1 MVKIDKNIG
10 ESFVKILEIM
20 SALRD
25 PKTGCE
31 WDKDQDSNSIK
42 SYCIE
47 EAYEVVEAIENND
60 NNALCEELGD
70 LLFQVIFHAEIHN
83 EKGNFNIIDVID
95 NLSEKLIRRHPHV
108 FEKDSNTNSKKQIEK
123 NWANIKQQE
132 RIDKGNTGMLDDI
145 PKNFP
150 AMLRSLKLQKR
161 ASENGFD
168 WKNPNDTFKKIEE
181 EKKELEIA
189 LIQQEN
195 EEIEEEIGDLIFSV
209 INLSRKLKIDPENA
223 LRKTNN
229 KFSVRI
235 NYIEKE
241 LQKEP
246 GVSKRAPKVDPFR
259 IQARR
264 TARSAYNN
272 RFNSFLELFRFIL
285 VQ

>member
-1 MVKIDKNIG
+1 MVKIDKNTG

-60 NNALCEELGD
+60 NGALCEELGD
-70 LLFQVIFHAEIHN
+70 LLFQVIFHTEIHN
-83 EKGNFNIIDVID
+83 EKGNFNIVDVID

-123 NWANIKQQE
+123 NWANIKKQE
-132 RIDKGNTGMLDDI
+132 RIDKGNNGILDDI

-150 AMLRSLKLQKR
+150 AMLRALKLQIR

-168 WKNPNDTFKKIEE
+168 WKNPNDTLKKIEE
-181 EKKELEIA
+181 EKHELEIA
-189 LIQQEN
+189 LIQQKKEQ
-195 EEIEEEIGDLIFSV
+195 IEEEIGDLIFSV

-223 LRKTNN
+223 LRKTNK
-229 KFSVRI
+229 KFSARI
-235 NYIEKE
+235 NYIEKKLKKENKKFTESNLIE
-241 LQKEP
+241 LEMLWNEA
-246 GVSKRAPKVDPFR
+246 KRDTK
-259 IQARR
+259 QAK
-264 TARSAYNN
+264 
-272 RFNSFLELFRFIL
+272 
-285 VQ
+285 

>member
-1 MVKIDKNIG
+1 MIKIDKNAG
-10 ESFVKILEIM
+10 ESFVKILKIM
-20 SALRD
+20 STLRD

-60 NNALCEELGD
+60 NEALCEELGD
-70 LLFQVIFHAEIHN
+70 LLFQVIFHSEINN

-95 NLSEKLIRRHPHV
+95 NLSKKLIRRHPHV
-108 FEKDSNTNSKKQIEK
+108 FRKDSNINSKKQIEK
-123 NWANIKQQE
+123 NWVNIKRQE
-132 RIDKGNTGMLDDI
+132 RITKGNNGMLGDI

-168 WKNPNDTFKKIEE
+168 WKNPNDTLKKIDE
-181 EKKELEIA
+181 EKQELEIA
-189 LIQQEN
+189 LIHQDI

-229 KFSVRI
+229 KFSARI

-241 LQKEP
+241 LQKENKKFNQSNI
-246 GVSKRAPKVDPFR
+246 VELEKLWS
-259 IQARR
+259 QAKIDL
-264 TARSAYNN
+264 NG
-272 RFNSFLELFRFIL
+272 
-285 VQ
+285 

>member
-1 MVKIDKNIG
+1 MIKTDKNAS
-10 ESFVKILEIM
+10 ESFVKILKIM
-20 SALRD
+20 STLRD

-60 NNALCEELGD
+60 NEALCEELGD
-70 LLFQVIFHAEIHN
+70 LLFQVIFHSEINN

-95 NLSEKLIRRHPHV
+95 NLSKKLIRRHPHV
-108 FEKDSNTNSKKQIEK
+108 FRKDSNINSKKQIEK
-123 NWANIKQQE
+123 NWVNIKRQE
-132 RIDKGNTGMLDDI
+132 RITKGNNGMLGDI

-168 WKNPNDTFKKIEE
+168 WKNPNDTLKKIDE

-189 LIQQEN
+189 LIQQDI

-229 KFSVRI
+229 KFSARI

-241 LQKEP
+241 LQKENKKFNQSNI
-246 GVSKRAPKVDPFR
+246 VELEKLWS
-259 IQARR
+259 QAKIDL
-264 TARSAYNN
+264 NG
-272 RFNSFLELFRFIL
+272 
-285 VQ
+285 

>member
-1 MVKIDKNIG
+1 MIKIDKNAG
-10 ESFVKILEIM
+10 ESFVKILKIM
-20 SALRD
+20 STLRD

-60 NNALCEELGD
+60 NEALCEELGD
-70 LLFQVIFHAEIHN
+70 LLFQVIFHSEINN

-95 NLSEKLIRRHPHV
+95 NLSKKLIRRHPHV
-108 FEKDSNTNSKKQIEK
+108 FRKDSNINSKKQIEK
-123 NWANIKQQE
+123 NWVNIKRQE
-132 RIDKGNTGMLDDI
+132 RITKGNNGMLGDI

-168 WKNPNDTFKKIEE
+168 WKNPNDTLKKIDE
-181 EKKELEIA
+181 EKQELEIA
-189 LIQQEN
+189 LIQQDI

-229 KFSVRI
+229 KFTARI

-241 LQKEP
+241 LQKENKKFNQSNI
-246 GVSKRAPKVDPFR
+246 VELEKLWS
-259 IQARR
+259 QAKIDL
-264 TARSAYNN
+264 NG
-272 RFNSFLELFRFIL
+272 
-285 VQ
+285 

>member
-1 MVKIDKNIG
+1 MVKIDKNTG
-10 ESFVKILEIM
+10 DSFVKILEIM

-31 WDKDQDSNSIK
+31 WDKDQDSKSIK

-60 NNALCEELGD
+60 NDALCEELGD
-70 LLFQVIFHAEIHN
+70 LLFQVIFHAEINN
-83 EKGNFNIIDVID
+83 EKGNFSIVDIID

-108 FEKDSNTNSKKQIEK
+108 FEKDSNTNSKKQIEE
-123 NWANIKQQE
+123 NWISIKKQE
-132 RIDKGNTGMLDDI
+132 RITKGYTSMLDDI

-161 ASENGFD
+161 ASQNGFD

-181 EKKELEIA
+181 EKQELEIA
-189 LIQQEN
+189 LIQKEN

-223 LRKTNN
+223 LRKTNK
-229 KFSVRI
+229 KFSTRI
-235 NYIEKE
+235 NYIEKK
-241 LQKEP
+241 LQKEN
-246 GVSKRAPKVDPFR
+246 KE
-259 IQARR
+259 
-264 TARSAYNN
+264 
-272 RFNSFLELFRFIL
+272 FNQSNLSELEKLWNEAKIDIRQ
-285 VQ
+285 VK

>member
-1 MVKIDKNIG
+1 MVKIDKNTG

-20 SALRD
+20 STLRD

-42 SYCIE
+42 NYCIE

-60 NNALCEELGD
+60 NEALCEELGD
-70 LLFQVIFHAEIHN
+70 LLFQVIFHSEINN
-83 EKGNFNIIDVID
+83 EKGNFSIINVID
-95 NLSEKLIRRHPHV
+95 NLSKKLIRRHPHI
-108 FEKDSNTNSKKQIEK
+108 FEKDFNINSKKQIEK
-123 NWANIKQQE
+123 NWANIKHEE
-132 RIDKGNTGMLDDI
+132 RIAKGSSGILDDI

-150 AMLRSLKLQKR
+150 AMTRSLKLQKR

-168 WKNPNDTFKKIEE
+168 WENPNDTFKKIEE
-181 EKKELEIA
+181 EKQELEIA
-189 LIQQEN
+189 LIQQKS

-229 KFSVRI
+229 KFSARI

-241 LQKEP
+241 LQKEN
-246 GVSKRAPKVDPFR
+246 K
-259 IQARR
+259 
-264 TARSAYNN
+264 
-272 RFNSFLELFRFIL
+272 RFNQSNITELEKLWNQAKIDL
-285 VQ
+285 NG

>member
-1 MVKIDKNIG
+1 MIKIDKNTG

-25 PKTGCE
+25 PISGCE
-31 WDKDQDSNSIK
+31 WDRDQDSNSIK

-60 NNALCEELGD
+60 NAALCEELGD
-70 LLFQVIFHAEIHN
+70 LLFQVIFHSAIN
-83 EKGNFNIIDVID
+83 SEKGNFSIIDVID

-108 FEKDSNTNSKKQIEK
+108 FENNSNTISKKQIEK
-123 NWANIKQQE
+123 NWANIKKQE
-132 RIDKGNTGMLDDI
+132 RIAKGNIGILDDI

-150 AMLRSLKLQKR
+150 AMIRSLKLQKR

-168 WKNPNDTFKKIEE
+168 WKKSNDVLKKIEE
-181 EKKELEIA
+181 EKHELEIA
-189 LIQQEN
+189 LIRQKK

-223 LRKTNN
+223 LRKTNK
-229 KFSVRI
+229 KFLVRI

-241 LQKEP
+241 LQKKNKKFNE
-246 GVSKRAPKVDPFR
+246 SDLIELERLWN
-259 IQARR
+259 QAK
-264 TARSAYNN
+264 
-272 RFNSFLELFRFIL
+272 IGIKQ
-285 VQ
+285 VK

>member
-1 MVKIDKNIG
+1 MIKIDKNAG
-10 ESFVKILEIM
+10 ESFVKILKIM
-20 SALRD
+20 STLRD

-60 NNALCEELGD
+60 NEALCEELGD
-70 LLFQVIFHAEIHN
+70 LLFQVIFHSEINN

-95 NLSEKLIRRHPHV
+95 NLSKKLIRRHPHV
-108 FEKDSNTNSKKQIEK
+108 FRKDSNINSKKQIEK
-123 NWANIKQQE
+123 NWVNIKRQE
-132 RIDKGNTGMLDDI
+132 RITKGNNGMLGDI

-150 AMLRSLKLQKR
+150 AMHRSLKLQKR

-168 WKNPNDTFKKIEE
+168 WKNPNDTLKKIDE
-181 EKKELEIA
+181 EKQELEIA
-189 LIQQEN
+189 LIHQDI

-223 LRKTNN
+223 LRKTND
-229 KFSVRI
+229 KFTARI

-241 LQKEP
+241 LQKENKKFNQSNI
-246 GVSKRAPKVDPFR
+246 VELEKLWS
-259 IQARR
+259 QAKIDL
-264 TARSAYNN
+264 NG
-272 RFNSFLELFRFIL
+272 
-285 VQ
+285 

>member
-1 MVKIDKNIG
+1 MIKIDKNTG
-10 ESFVKILEIM
+10 KSFVKILKIM

-60 NNALCEELGD
+60 NDALCEELGD
-70 LLFQVIFHAEIHN
+70 LLFQVIFHAEINN
-83 EKGNFNIIDVID
+83 EKGNFSIIDVID
-95 NLSEKLIRRHPHV
+95 NLSKKLIRRHPHI
-108 FEKDSNTNSKKQIEK
+108 FKKESNTNSKKQIAK
-123 NWANIKQQE
+123 NWINIKKQE
-132 RIDKGNTGMLDDI
+132 RIAKGNTGILDDI
-145 PKNFP
+145 PKTFP
-150 AMLRSLKLQKR
+150 AMIRSLKLQKR

-168 WKNPNDTFKKIEE
+168 WKNSNDTFKKIDE

-189 LIQQEN
+189 LVHQKK

-229 KFSVRI
+229 KFLARI

-241 LQKEP
+241 LKKENKKFNK
-246 GVSKRAPKVDPFR
+246 SNLIELEKLWN
-259 IQARR
+259 QAK
-264 TARSAYNN
+264 TDLN
-272 RFNSFLELFRFIL
+272 R
-285 VQ
+285 

>member
-1 MVKIDKNIG
+1 MIKIDKNTG
-10 ESFVKILEIM
+10 KSFVKILKIM

-60 NNALCEELGD
+60 NDALCEELGD
-70 LLFQVIFHAEIHN
+70 LLFQVIFHAEINN
-83 EKGNFNIIDVID
+83 EKGNFSIIDVID
-95 NLSEKLIRRHPHV
+95 NLSKKLIRRHPHI
-108 FEKDSNTNSKKQIEK
+108 FKKESNTNSKKQIAK
-123 NWANIKQQE
+123 NWINIKKQE
-132 RIDKGNTGMLDDI
+132 RIAKGNTGILDDI
-145 PKNFP
+145 PKTFP
-150 AMLRSLKLQKR
+150 AMIRSLKLQKR

-168 WKNPNDTFKKIEE
+168 WKNSNDTFKKIDE

-189 LIQQEN
+189 LAHQKK
-195 EEIEEEIGDLIFSV
+195 EEIEEEIGDLIFSI

-229 KFSVRI
+229 KFLARI

-241 LQKEP
+241 LKKENKKFNK
-246 GVSKRAPKVDPFR
+246 SNLIELEKLWN
-259 IQARR
+259 QAK
-264 TARSAYNN
+264 TDLN
-272 RFNSFLELFRFIL
+272 R
-285 VQ
+285 

>member
-10 ESFVKILEIM
+10 ESFVKVLEIM

-60 NNALCEELGD
+60 NGALCEELGD

-83 EKGNFNIIDVID
+83 EKGNFNIMDVID

-168 WKNPNDTFKKIEE
+168 WKNPNETFKKIEE
-181 EKKELEIA
+181 EKQELEIA
-189 LIQQEN
+189 LIEQEN

-241 LQKEP
+241 LQKEN
-246 GVSKRAPKVDPFR
+246 KK
-259 IQARR
+259 
-264 TARSAYNN
+264 
-272 RFNSFLELFRFIL
+272 FNQSNLIELERLWNKAKID
-285 VQ
+285 VKQVK

>member
-1 MVKIDKNIG
+1 MIKIDKNTG
-10 ESFVKILEIM
+10 KSFVKILKIM

-60 NNALCEELGD
+60 NDALCEELGD
-70 LLFQVIFHAEIHN
+70 LLFQVIFHAEINN
-83 EKGNFNIIDVID
+83 EKGNFSIIDVID
-95 NLSEKLIRRHPHV
+95 NLSKKLIRRHPHI
-108 FEKDSNTNSKKQIEK
+108 FKNESNTNSKKQIAK
-123 NWANIKQQE
+123 NWINIKKQE
-132 RIDKGNTGMLDDI
+132 RIAKGSTGILDDI
-145 PKNFP
+145 PKTFP
-150 AMLRSLKLQKR
+150 AMIRSLKLQKR

-168 WKNPNDTFKKIEE
+168 WKNSNDTFKKIDE

-189 LIQQEN
+189 LAHQKK
-195 EEIEEEIGDLIFSV
+195 EEIEEEIGDLIFSI

-229 KFSVRI
+229 KFLARI

-241 LQKEP
+241 LKKENKKFNK
-246 GVSKRAPKVDPFR
+246 SNLIELEKLWN
-259 IQARR
+259 QAK
-264 TARSAYNN
+264 TDLN
-272 RFNSFLELFRFIL
+272 R
-285 VQ
+285 

>member
-1 MVKIDKNIG
+1 MIKIDKNAG
-10 ESFVKILEIM
+10 ESFVKILKIM
-20 SALRD
+20 STLRD

-60 NNALCEELGD
+60 NEALCEELGD
-70 LLFQVIFHAEIHN
+70 LLFQVIFHSEINN

-95 NLSEKLIRRHPHV
+95 NLSKKLIRRHPHV
-108 FEKDSNTNSKKQIEK
+108 FRKDSNINSKKQIEK
-123 NWANIKQQE
+123 NWVNIKRQE
-132 RIDKGNTGMLDDI
+132 RITKGNNGMLGDI

-168 WKNPNDTFKKIEE
+168 WKNPNDTLKKIDE
-181 EKKELEIA
+181 EKQELEIA
-189 LIQQEN
+189 LIQQDI

-229 KFSVRI
+229 KFSARI

-241 LQKEP
+241 LQKENKKFNQSNI
-246 GVSKRAPKVDPFR
+246 VELEKLWS
-259 IQARR
+259 QAKIDL
-264 TARSAYNN
+264 NG
-272 RFNSFLELFRFIL
+272 
-285 VQ
+285 

>member
-1 MVKIDKNIG
+1 MVKIDKNTG

-31 WDKDQDSNSIK
+31 WDKDQDSN
-42 SYCIE
+42 
-47 EAYEVVEAIENND
+47 A
-60 NNALCEELGD
+60 
-70 LLFQVIFHAEIHN
+70 
-83 EKGNFNIIDVID
+83 
-95 NLSEKLIRRHPHV
+95 
-108 FEKDSNTNSKKQIEK
+108 NSKKQIEK
-123 NWANIKQQE
+123 NWADIKQQE
-132 RIDKGNTGMLDDI
+132 RIAKGNTGLLDDI

-150 AMLRSLKLQKR
+150 AMIRSLKLQKR

-189 LIQQEN
+189 IIQQES
-195 EEIEEEIGDLIFSV
+195 EGIEEEIGDLIFSV

-229 KFSVRI
+229 KFSARI

-241 LQKEP
+241 LQKQNKNFNQSNLVELE
-246 GVSKRAPKVDPFR
+246 KLWN
-259 IQARR
+259 QAK
-264 TARSAYNN
+264 
-272 RFNSFLELFRFIL
+272 IDIKQ
-285 VQ
+285 VK

>member
-1 MVKIDKNIG
+1 MVKIDKNTG

-25 PKTGCE
+25 PKNGCE

-42 SYCIE
+42 NYCIE

-60 NNALCEELGD
+60 SDALCEELGD
-70 LLFQVIFHAEIHN
+70 LLFQVIFHAEIN
-83 EKGNFNIIDVID
+83 TEKGYFNIKDVIS

-108 FEKDSNTNSKKQIEK
+108 FEKDSNINTKKQIEQ

-132 RIDKGNTGMLDDI
+132 RASKGNTGILDDI
-145 PKNFP
+145 PKKFP
-150 AMLRSLKLQKR
+150 AMIRSLKLQKR

-168 WKNPNDTFKKIEE
+168 WKNSNDTFKKIEE

-189 LIQQEN
+189 LIQQKN

-223 LRKTNN
+223 LKKTNK
-229 KFSVRI
+229 KFSARI
-235 NYIEKE
+235 NYIEKK
-241 LQKEP
+241 LQKEN
-246 GVSKRAPKVDPFR
+246 KK
-259 IQARR
+259 
-264 TARSAYNN
+264 
-272 RFNSFLELFRFIL
+272 FNQSNLIELEKLWNEAKIDIKQ
-285 VQ
+285 VK

>member
-1 MVKIDKNIG
+1 MIKIDKNTG
-10 ESFVKILEIM
+10 KSFVKILKIM

-60 NNALCEELGD
+60 NEALCEELGD
-70 LLFQVIFHAEIHN
+70 LLFQVIFHSEINN
-83 EKGNFNIIDVID
+83 EKGNFSIIDVID

-123 NWANIKQQE
+123 NWVNIKQQE
-132 RIDKGNTGMLDDI
+132 RIAKGNIGMLDDI
-145 PKNFP
+145 PINFP
-150 AMLRSLKLQKR
+150 AMTRSLKLQKR

-168 WKNPNDTFKKIEE
+168 WKKPNDTLKKIEE
-181 EKKELEIA
+181 EKHELEIA
-189 LIQQEN
+189 LIQQKKEA
-195 EEIEEEIGDLIFSV
+195 IEEEIGDLIFSV

-229 KFSVRI
+229 KFSERI
-235 NYIEKE
+235 NYIEKK
-241 LQKEP
+241 LQKENKKFNQ
-246 GVSKRAPKVDPFR
+246 SNLIELEKLWN
-259 IQARR
+259 QAK
-264 TARSAYNN
+264 
-272 RFNSFLELFRFIL
+272 IDIKQ
-285 VQ
+285 VK

>member
-1 MVKIDKNIG
+1 MIKIDKNAG
-10 ESFVKILEIM
+10 ESFVKILKIM
-20 SALRD
+20 STLRD

-60 NNALCEELGD
+60 NEALCEELGD
-70 LLFQVIFHAEIHN
+70 LLFQVIFHSEINN

-95 NLSEKLIRRHPHV
+95 NLSKKLIRRHPHV
-108 FEKDSNTNSKKQIEK
+108 FRKDSNINSKKQIEK
-123 NWANIKQQE
+123 NWVNIKRQE
-132 RIDKGNTGMLDDI
+132 RITKGNNGMLGDI

-168 WKNPNDTFKKIEE
+168 WKNPNDTLKKIDE
-181 EKKELEIA
+181 EKQELEIA
-189 LIQQEN
+189 LIHQDI

-229 KFSVRI
+229 KFTARI

-241 LQKEP
+241 LQKENKKFNQSNI
-246 GVSKRAPKVDPFR
+246 VELEKLWS
-259 IQARR
+259 QAKIDL
-264 TARSAYNN
+264 NG
-272 RFNSFLELFRFIL
+272 
-285 VQ
+285 